1 MRVRV
6 PHINTASAHAWG
18 TCAVLH
24 PNPIDCGFCH
34 VFHRTEGALGESET
48 NQHAPAG
55 ATVLV
60 AAPAAALTLATV
72 PRTPSAMW
80 LLAPPRAAWCANTLS
95 RQCLRAQS

>member
-1 MRVRV
+1 MRQAPPSARDRAKCSRV
-6 PHINTASAHAWG
+6 GDMWLASKTPSTA
-18 TCAVLH
+18 
-24 PNPIDCGFCH
+24 CH

-48 NQHAPAG
+48 NQHAPAV

-72 PRTPSAMW
+72 PRTPSATW